1 VQLLLAVPFL
11 YTSPL
16 NYLLGAFNLGRVF
29 LFQWTV
35 NFRYTDPVRALI
47 DFFPLRASPERIRIK
62 LGPWVPDLEPERQKL
77 ATIKCHV
84 IKCLFVLCG
93 ELFF

>member
-1 VQLLLAVPFL
+1 MLNTYVSHYGLSTYTLPLKMNMTNPVLQLFICGVVQLLLAVPFL

-35 NFRYTDPVRALI
+35 NFRYTDR
-47 DFFPLRASPERIRIK
+47 
-62 LGPWVPDLEPERQKL
+62 
-77 ATIKCHV
+77 
-84 IKCLFVLCG
+84 
-93 ELFF
+93 

>member
-35 NFRYTDPVRALI
+35 NFRYKDPG
-47 DFFPLRASPERIRIK
+47 PL
-62 LGPWVPDLEPERQKL
+62 G
-77 ATIKCHV
+77 H
-84 IKCLFVLCG
+84 
-93 ELFF
+93 

>member
-1 VQLLLAVPFL
+1 MNMTNPVLQLFICGVVQLLLAVPFL

-35 NFRYTDPVRALI
+35 NFRYTDR
-47 DFFPLRASPERIRIK
+47 
-62 LGPWVPDLEPERQKL
+62 
-77 ATIKCHV
+77 
-84 IKCLFVLCG
+84 
-93 ELFF
+93 